1 MENDSAQ
8 FILLARN
15 LSSYKSKLG
24 DYEASGARLLAFF
37 SNNIDRSN
45 EPLQDKIV
53 KYHPR

>member
-37 SNNIDRSN
+37 QI
-45 EPLQDKIV
+45 I
-53 KYHPR
+53 